1 MVYPPEDGQPS
12 TYQPGPTWVNFV
24 HATNAANHYAKF
36 GSPRRQ
42 QPAVNRLRVLDAAHS
57 KIFGEK
63 REPALCQLYRH
74 TFVATKRYRERHLP
88 VASSFRYRSDCRR
101 LVCSV
106 SSTEVCSR
114 LACPSVPL
122 QRTRRHRSLLQSPL
136 CDCRA
141 ANSHPACPAQKNN
154 RPARQNRGVDKA

>member
-1 MVYPPEDGQPS
+1 MVHPPEDGHPH
-12 TYQPGPTWVNFV
+12 PR
-24 HATNAANHYAKF
+24 TNRARRGLTSF
-36 GSPRRQ
+36 MRRMPLTTPPRRQ
-42 QPAVNRLRVLDAAHS
+42 QPAVNRIRVLDAAHS

-63 REPALCQLYRH
+63 REPAMCQLYRH

-88 VASSFRYRSDCRR
+88 VASSFRRRSECRR

-114 LACPSVPL
+114 LACPSVPS

-141 ANSHPACPAQKNN
+141 SNSHPARPAQKNYSIN
-154 RPARQNRGVDKA
+154 NQSDIAVL